1 MESSAD
7 LKLAFFSQK
16 DKFFPWYPMAFEA
29 FKARTSFVPG

>member
-16 DKFFPWYPMAFEA
+16 DKFFPWVPLGFGACIPMN
-29 FKARTSFVPG
+29 PML

>member
-16 DKFFPWYPMAFEA
+16 DKFFPWGSWVL
-29 FKARTSFVPG
+29 TSAN

>member
-16 DKFFPWYPMAFEA
+16 DKFFPWYPMVFGV
-29 FKARTSFVPG
+29 FQG